1 MTGSDFPLTRFLV
14 ELNAAT
20 ASRVRAM
27 PIDKTAK
34 HYGIK
39 PAYVQGYR
47 NMKLG
52 VKQ

>member
-1 MTGSDFPLTRFLV
+1 MQPDFPLTRFLM
-14 ELNAAT
+14 ELNEAT

-27 PIDKTAK
+27 PIDRTAR

-39 PAYVQGYR
+39 PVYVQGYR
-47 NMKLG
+47 NMVLG

>member
-1 MTGSDFPLTRFLV
+1 MQPDFPLTRFLAD
-14 ELNAAT
+14 LNEAT

-27 PIDKTAK
+27 PIAKTAK

-39 PAYVQGYR
+39 PAYVEGYR
-47 NMKLG
+47 DMKLG